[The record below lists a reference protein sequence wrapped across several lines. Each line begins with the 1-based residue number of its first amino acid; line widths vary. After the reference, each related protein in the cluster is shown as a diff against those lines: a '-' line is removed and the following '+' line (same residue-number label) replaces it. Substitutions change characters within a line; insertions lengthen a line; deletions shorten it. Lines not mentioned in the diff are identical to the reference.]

1 MIDGLSDRALVT
13 RALRGDSDAFV
24 TLARRHEGSVCAIA
38 MARLLNT
45 ADAEEVTQEVFLRA
59 YERLGELRAPTDS
72 ARG

>member
-1 MIDGLSDRALVT
+1 
-13 RALRGDSDAFV
+13 
-24 TLARRHEGSVCAIA
+24 